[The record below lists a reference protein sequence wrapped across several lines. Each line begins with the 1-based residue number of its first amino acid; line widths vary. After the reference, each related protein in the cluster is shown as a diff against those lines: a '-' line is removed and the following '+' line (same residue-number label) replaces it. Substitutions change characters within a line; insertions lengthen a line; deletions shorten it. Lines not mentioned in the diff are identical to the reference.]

1 VCIILVIIDGFSL
14 SHNRMVSNDDERQF
28 ICVPTLENINA
39 KYFFVLFT
47 NMSHSNVKKTMDP
60 RTFLSH
66 RPKPCPSIQI
76 TDVAWLYL
84 KLWPEKTSLD

>member
-1 VCIILVIIDGFSL
+1 
-14 SHNRMVSNDDERQF
+14 
-28 ICVPTLENINA
+28 
-39 KYFFVLFT
+39 
-47 NMSHSNVKKTMDP
+47 MSHSNVKKTMDP
-60 RTFLSH
+60 RTFLSL